1 MPRLQVKELAEARG
15 FTTVAALHQ
24 EALRRS
30 PESRVAYRTVADLW
44 NNKTRRPDID
54 TLAAVARALGVSIGA
69 LFLNGEHDEEIVMP
83 ELAEPFT
90 SQPVQAAA

>member
-1 MPRLQVKELAEARG
+1 MPKLQIKELAEARG

-30 PESRVAYRTVADLW
+30 PNSKVAYRTVADLW

-54 TLAAVARALGVSIGA
+54 TLAAIARALGVSIGS
-69 LFLNGEHDEEIVMP
+69 LFVNGEHDEEIRMP
-83 ELAEPFT
+83 GL
-90 SQPVQAAA
+90 VAA